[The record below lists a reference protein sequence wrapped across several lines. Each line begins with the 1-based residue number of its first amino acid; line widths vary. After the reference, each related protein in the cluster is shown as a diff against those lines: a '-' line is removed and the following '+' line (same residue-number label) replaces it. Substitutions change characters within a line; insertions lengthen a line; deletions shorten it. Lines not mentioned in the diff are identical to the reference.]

1 MKEFKDKVAVIT
13 GAGSGIGFAMADRFA
28 ALGMK
33 VVLADVDESAL
44 EVAERTLRDKGAPV
58 TSFGVDVSKA
68 DQVEQL
74 AAHVF
79 ESLGAA
85 HVLCNNAGVAVGG
98 LSWSHSLEDWQWV
111 MGVNLWGVIHG
122 IRAFVPRMIAQGTE
136 GHVVNTASVAGLISS
151 PYMSIYDVT
160 KHAVVTLTES
170 LKMELELSGTSIGAS
185 VLCPGFVAT
194 KIHESERNRP
204 DSLKA
209 AAGGESG
216 QQEAMR
222 DLARQQIE
230 AGMNPATVAEMVL
243 EAIRD
248 DRFYVLTHP
257 NFSKLIRTRMENI
270 LEGRTPRFEPA
281 L

>member
-1 MKEFKDKVAVIT
+1 M
-13 GAGSGIGFAMADRFA
+13 
-28 ALGMK
+28 
-33 VVLADVDESAL
+33 
-44 EVAERTLRDKGAPV
+44 
-58 TSFGVDVSKA
+58 
-68 DQVEQL
+68 
-74 AAHVF
+74 
-79 ESLGAA
+79 
-85 HVLCNNAGVAVGG
+85 
-98 LSWSHSLEDWQWV
+98 
-111 MGVNLWGVIHG
+111 
-122 IRAFVPRMIAQGTE
+122 
-136 GHVVNTASVAGLISS
+136 SV
-151 PYMSIYDVT
+151 YDVT

-209 AAGGESG
+209 AASGEAG

-222 DLARQQIE
+222 DLARQQVE

-243 EAIRD
+243 EAIRS

-270 LEGRTPRFEPA
+270 LEGRTPRFDPT